1 MNKSNDID
9 IMADDFGLKFSDD
22 PKYIH
27 IGETFKSVLF
37 AIIKH
42 LHVAKRIVKH
52 QNLDG
57 NIELHAGKIYNNY
70 MVTNILSTNT
80 MHDNEILDQELESF
94 ATIFKSSIEKKIHL
108 KGESVKFTDPILH
121 LFEFCKYFFIP
132 VRLNTSTL
140 SDDVKINSIRKWI
153 TIILSLPFNKEYT
166 RKYEDV
172 VANIDYLQQATDKI
186 FENSITMEKMENIT
200 DEFVGKTIAKYKTN
214 NTAQR
219 YIRLIGYITIISS
232 VEVMKKYCPNIY
244 ECMKINPHYD
254 GSWVNPF
261 DKIFNEQVA
270 DINTLLELCDS
281 SNN

>member
-1 MNKSNDID
+1 MSKLNDID
-9 IMADDFGLKFSDD
+9 IMAEDFGLKFSDD

-27 IGETFKSVLF
+27 ILETFKSVLF

-52 QNLDG
+52 QTLDG

-94 ATIFKSSIEKKIHL
+94 ATIFKSSIEKKVHL
-108 KGESVKFTDPILH
+108 KGESAKFPDPVLH

-140 SDDVKINSIRKWI
+140 SDDIKINSIRKWV
-153 TIILSLPFNKEYT
+153 TIILSLPFNKEFT
-166 RKYEDV
+166 QKYLDV
-172 VANIDYLQQATDKI
+172 IANVDYLQQATEKI
-186 FENSITMEKMENIT
+186 FENTVTMEKMENIT
-200 DEFVGKTIAKYKTN
+200 DDFVAKTIAKYKTS

-219 YIRLIGYITIISS
+219 YIRLIGYILVISS
-232 VEVMKKYCPNIY
+232 VEIMKKYCPNIY
-244 ECMKINPHYD
+244 ECMKINPQFD
-254 GSWVNPF
+254 GAWINPF

-270 DINTLLELCDS
+270 DINNLLDMLDT
-281 SNN
+281 NN